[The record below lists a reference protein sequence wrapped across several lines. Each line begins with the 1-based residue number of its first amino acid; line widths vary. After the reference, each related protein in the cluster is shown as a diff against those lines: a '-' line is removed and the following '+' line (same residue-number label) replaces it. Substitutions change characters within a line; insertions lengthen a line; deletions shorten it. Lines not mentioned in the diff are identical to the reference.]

1 MEVLPCQ
8 FQNPE
13 RRGIFFIKK
22 GGVAAGFLADI
33 AIHNNIISSD
43 QKLIFTFSKINI
55 LWYMNV
61 LKFIQK
67 VKIRP

>member
-33 AIHNNIISSD
+33 AIHNNIISRNEIFCSRFRPGGFPLCYNKR
-43 QKLIFTFSKINI
+43 QKF
-55 LWYMNV
+55 
-61 LKFIQK
+61 
-67 VKIRP
+67 